1 MRILCVAEKPAM
13 SKSIAQILA
22 HGQYNARESDDKYTR
37 NYEFP
42 YKRWDNTHVQVVMTA
57 VRGHLLQIDFPQE
70 YRAWARTPPVVLFDA
85 PIRKH
90 TSPSLKQVETNLKKE
105 ARNADMLM
113 IWTDCD
119 REGEHIGAEI
129 AEVCRQSNGNIIVTR
144 ARFSSVTPGEI
155 HRAMNHPV
163 QLDMR
168 LSDAVEAR
176 QELDLRIGASFTR
189 FQTLSF
195 QHMIPQLRSPISYG
209 PCQFPTLGFVVDQY
223 KRVENFIPEEFW
235 KLELKHTK
243 NGIEAAFQ
251 WKRNHI
257 FNSLACLVIY
267 EACLENTTARVTN
280 VTSRSTSKWRPLPLT
295 TVELQKN
302 GSKYLSISS
311 DRVMAVAEALYQ
323 KGWISYPR
331 TETDEFDAKYDL
343 RALVEK
349 QTNDG
354 TWGEY
359 AQRLTQGGGFRQPR
373 KGKNNDQAHPP
384 IHPVM
389 HVSNLQGD
397 EKKVYEFVVRR
408 FLACCSDD
416 ARGDQTNVTVQ
427 LQTETF
433 STTGLIIKERNYL
446 DIYPYDKWTGTVIP
460 EYAVGEEFVPS
471 VFEMKNG
478 QTTAPTLLT
487 ESQLIA
493 LMDKNGIG
501 TDATIAEHIKTITE
515 REYVVRTKYDRE
527 DVFTPSTL
535 GIALVEGYDNIG
547 LDMSLSKPILRSQL
561 EQNLKLIC
569 AGSKSKDAVVNEALE
584 MYRDVFETVNRDKN
598 ILQRSIEHHLDQQ
611 ANPNDNAGQQRPNA
625 NNRGRANN
633 NGGGRGGDF
642 GDDDEDDDFDPQ
654 GQTRPFGSSAAN
666 GGTSSRTNRSQAPT
680 QRQQQ
685 QQQQQQQPQQR
696 PIRNDMT
703 EGHDP
708 THAGSVVCRCPG
720 NPPAALRTVSKEG
733 PNQGR
738 PFYGCSKPKDQSCGF
753 FDWADT
759 PGGGAGSSRPPS
771 FAPQQQ
777 QQQQQQHY
785 QPPANSTF
793 SMSLLSQVTDDAM
806 QAFHQHLNAQPA
818 VQDAKPRC
826 FCGLVAS
833 ESVSR
838 KQNENFGKKFWFC
851 TKKSGSC
858 GFWKWDHELQNM
870 PQASSGGYGRGGGGG
885 IGGSPAVSSGGGS
898 NGFGSPYGGGNNVGF
913 VSSRSVS
920 YGGFGE
926 GSGSSNSNG
935 TGGVD
940 KSNQTCY
947 RCNQMGHYA
956 NECQNGPSGF
966 NSGSTGSSSASASA
980 TCYRCNEVGH
990 YSKDCPNGA
999 PRSSG
1004 SKSRGDSS
1012 SRRGGGR
1019 SNRRTPG
1026 TTKSGLAAVKLPK
1039 RSKLGP

>member
-22 HGQYNARESDDKYTR
+22 NGRYDARESGDKYTR

-57 VRGHLLQIDFPQE
+57 VRGHLLSIDFPQD
-70 YRAWARTPPVVLFDA
+70 YRQWSRVPPVTLFDA

-90 TSPSLKQVETNLKKE
+90 TSPSLKQVETNLKRE
-105 ARNADMLM
+105 ARYADVLM

-129 AEVCRQSNGNIIVTR
+129 AEVCRQSKNTIVVTR
-144 ARFSSVTPGEI
+144 ARFSSVTPAEI
-155 HRAMNHPV
+155 HRAMNNPV

-195 QHMIPQLRSPISYG
+195 QHMIPQLKSPISYG

-223 KRVENFIPEEFW
+223 RRVENFIPEEFW

-243 NGIEAAFQ
+243 NGIEASFQ
-251 WKRNHI
+251 WKRNHL
-257 FNSLACLVIY
+257 FSPLVCLVIY
-267 EACLENTTARVTN
+267 ESCLENTTARVTN
-280 VTSRSTSKWRPLPLT
+280 VTSKSTSKWRPLPLT

-302 GSKYLSISS
+302 GSKYLSMSS

-331 TETDEFDAKYDL
+331 TETDEFDPKYDL

-354 TWGEY
+354 TWGEF

-389 HVSNLQGD
+389 HVSNLQGE

-408 FLACCSDD
+408 FLACCAED

-427 LQTETF
+427 LHTEIF
-433 STTGLIIKERNYL
+433 SATGLIIKERNYL
-446 DIYPYDKWTGTVIP
+446 DVYPYDKWTGTVIP
-460 EYAVGEEFVPS
+460 EYAVGEEFAPS
-471 VFEMKNG
+471 VFEMKSG

-487 ESQLIA
+487 ESQLIS

-515 REYVVRTKYDRE
+515 REYVVRTKFERE

-569 AGSKSKDAVVNEALE
+569 AGSKTKDAVVNEALE

-598 ILQRSIEHHLDQQ
+598 ILQQSLEHHLDQP
-611 ANPNDNAGQQRPNA
+611 ANPNANAGQQQPGA
-625 NNRGRANN
+625 NNRRRANNNN
-633 NGGGRGGDF
+633 NGGGRRGGF
-642 GDDDEDDDFDPQ
+642 DDDDDMDDDFDPQ
-654 GQTRPFGSSAAN
+654 GQARTFGTGTAN
-666 GGTSSRTNRSQAPT
+666 GASSRTNRPPAQAPMPPPQPPPQ
-680 QRQQQ
+680 QRQQAQ
-685 QQQQQQQPQQR
+685 QQHPL
-696 PIRNDMT
+696 RNDFK
-703 EGHDP
+703 DIQ
-708 THAGSVVCRCPG
+708 GSASAASIVCRCPG
-720 NPPAALRTVSKEG
+720 NPAAASRTVAKEG

-738 PFYGCSKPKDQSCGF
+738 PFYGCSKPKDQACGF
-753 FDWADT
+753 FEWADT
-759 PGGGAGSSRPPS
+759 PGGAGSSRPP
-771 FAPQQQ
+771 QQQ
-777 QQQQQQHY
+777 QQQQPHQPY
-785 QPPANSTF
+785 QPPQPPSTSTF
-793 SMSLLSQVTDDAM
+793 SMSFLSQATDDTM
-806 QAFHQHLNAQPA
+806 HAFHQHLNAQPA

-826 FCGLVAS
+826 FCGLVAE
-833 ESVSR
+833 ESTSR

-851 TKKSGSC
+851 RKTSGKC
-858 GFWKWDHELQNM
+858 GFWKWDHELLST
-870 PQASSGGYGRGGGGG
+870 PPLSSGPYSGGSGGMHGYG
-885 IGGSPAVSSGGGS
+885 SP
-898 NGFGSPYGGGNNVGF
+898 NGAGAVGF
-913 VSSRSVS
+913 VSSRSIT

-926 GSGSSNSNG
+926 GNGGNSSSN
-935 TGGVD
+935 GGGGGGGID

-956 NECQNGPSGF
+956 SECTNGAGGF
-966 NSGSTGSSSASASA
+966 NSGGAGSSSSASANA

-999 PRSSG
+999 AAGSSGSRSRSSG
-1004 SKSRGDSS
+1004 T

-1026 TTKSGLAAVKLPK
+1026 TTKSGLAAVKVPK
-1039 RSKLGP
+1039 RAKLGL